1 MMTGYILKMLTF
13 QIGILNLGIKKNSGF
28 MIENNQNFNEYGL
41 TGCITFI
48 IQALII

>member
-13 QIGILNLGIKKNSGF
+13 QIGILNLGIKNSGF

-41 TGCITFI
+41 TGCIIFI
-48 IQALII
+48 IQILII